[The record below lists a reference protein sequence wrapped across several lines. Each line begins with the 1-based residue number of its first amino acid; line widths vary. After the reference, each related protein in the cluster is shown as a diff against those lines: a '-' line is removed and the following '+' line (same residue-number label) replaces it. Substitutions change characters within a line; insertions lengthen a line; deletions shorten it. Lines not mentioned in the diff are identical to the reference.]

1 MGGMIDFSRMI
12 DESRIVDLEA
22 ENKEDSLRELV
33 EVIARSPEIT
43 DKEDFLEAILEREKV
58 ISTGV
63 GIEVALPHVK
73 IASVRDFVIAI
84 GRSHKGI
91 DFESLDEKPVY
102 IIVMIGANDKQAGE
116 FLKVL
121 ANLVL
126 RLKNKNF
133 RKAVMFAKSPKRIKD
148 LFVSVEVGGDVPDEE

>member
-1 MGGMIDFSRMI
+1 MIDFNKMI
-12 DESRIVDLEA
+12 DEARIVDLKATTKDEA
-22 ENKEDSLRELV
+22 LRELV
-33 EVIARSPEIT
+33 DVLATSPAVT
-43 DKEDFLEAILEREKV
+43 DREDLLNAIFEREKV

-73 IASVRDFVIAI
+73 IPSVKDFVVAI

-121 ANLVL
+121 AKLVL
-126 RLKNKNF
+126 KLKNRNF
-133 RKAVMFAKSPKRIKD
+133 RKQVMFAKTPKRIKE
-148 LFVSVEVGGDVPDEE
+148 LFASDTIMGEESSEEG

>member
-1 MGGMIDFSRMI
+1 MIDFDKMI
-12 DESRIVDLEA
+12 DESRIVDLKA
-22 ENKEDSLRELV
+22 ANKEDALRELV
-33 EVIARSPEIT
+33 DVLATSADVSDRDE
-43 DKEDFLEAILEREKV
+43 LLHAIFEREKV

-73 IASVRDFVIAI
+73 IPSVKNFVIAI

-102 IIVMIGANDKQAGE
+102 IVVMIGANDKQAGD

-121 ANLVL
+121 AKLVL
-126 RLKNKNF
+126 KLKNRGF
-133 RKAVMFAKSPKRIKD
+133 RKQVMFAKNPKRIKE
-148 LFVSVEVGGDVPDEE
+148 LFLSEELPEDDEE

>member
-1 MGGMIDFSRMI
+1 MIDFEKMI
-12 DESRIVDLEA
+12 DESRIVDLQA
-22 ENKEDSLRELV
+22 TNKEDALRELV
-33 EVIARSPEIT
+33 DVLATSPDVT
-43 DKEDFLEAILEREKV
+43 DRDELLHAIFEREKV

-73 IASVRDFVIAI
+73 IPSVKNFVIAV

-102 IIVMIGANDKQAGE
+102 IVVMIGANDKQAGD

-121 ANLVL
+121 AKLVL
-126 RLKNKNF
+126 KLKNRGF
-133 RKAVMFAKSPKRIKD
+133 RKQVMFGKSPKRIKE
-148 LFVSVEVGGDVPDEE
+148 LFVSDDMPEDDEE

>member
-1 MGGMIDFSRMI
+1 MIDFEKMI
-12 DESRIVDLEA
+12 DESRIVDLKAANKDEA
-22 ENKEDSLRELV
+22 LRELV
-33 EVIARSPEIT
+33 DVLAASPDVT
-43 DKEDFLEAILEREKV
+43 DRDELLNAIFEREKV

-73 IASVRDFVIAI
+73 IPSVKNFVIAV

-102 IIVMIGANDKQAGE
+102 IVVMIGANDKQAGD

-121 ANLVL
+121 AKLVL
-126 RLKNKNF
+126 KLKNRGF
-133 RKAVMFAKSPKRIKD
+133 RKQVMFAKNPKRIRE
-148 LFVSVEVGGDVPDEE
+148 LFLSDELPEDDEE

>member
-1 MGGMIDFSRMI
+1 MIDFEKMF
-12 DESRIVDLEA
+12 DEKRIVDLKA
-22 ENKEDSLRELV
+22 TNKEEALRELV
-33 EVIARSPEIT
+33 DVLATSSDVT
-43 DKEDFLEAILEREKV
+43 DRDELLNAIFERERV

-73 IASVRDFVIAI
+73 IPSVKNFAIAV

-102 IIVMIGANDKQAGE
+102 IVVMIGANDKQAGD

-121 ANLVL
+121 AKLVL
-126 RLKNKNF
+126 KLKNRAF
-133 RKAVMFAKSPKRIKD
+133 RKQVMFAKNPKRIKE
-148 LFVSVEVGGDVPDEE
+148 LFLSDEMPEDEEE

>member
-1 MGGMIDFSRMI
+1 MIDFEKMI
-12 DESRIVDLEA
+12 DESRIVDLKATSKEEA
-22 ENKEDSLRELV
+22 LRELV
-33 EVIARSPEIT
+33 DVLATSSDVT
-43 DKEDFLEAILEREKV
+43 DRDELLNAIFEREKV

-73 IASVRDFVIAI
+73 IPSVKNFVIAV

-102 IIVMIGANDKQAGE
+102 IVVMIGANDKQAGD

-121 ANLVL
+121 AKLVL
-126 RLKNKNF
+126 KLKNRGF
-133 RKAVMFAKSPKRIKD
+133 RKQVMFAKNPKRIKD
-148 LFVSVEVGGDVPDEE
+148 LFLSDELPEDDEE